1 MSVKHIILGALMNG
15 PAHGYSFRSGTTTK
29 IMEEFGIND
38 GQLYPLLKKMTDEGL
53 IEKVI
58 EFRESGPNRHNYH
71 ITDPGRSEF
80 MSWIKG
86 EGDEG
91 RAFRYE
97 LIRQDEFIVKCMYF
111 RFLDPS
117 ASVEKIRSQIHET
130 ERVKND
136 YQNAYNDMSNREFD
150 KTHLMI
156 VRYCIMNLET
166 RLNWLRELEK
176 EYPSCGKSKKIKI
189 SK

>member
-1 MSVKHIILGALMNG
+1 MAIKHIILGALMNG
-15 PAHGYSFRSGTTTK
+15 PAHGYSFRSGTTSR

-58 EFRESGPNRHNYH
+58 EYRESGPNRHNYH
-71 ITDPGRSEF
+71 ITDAGKDEF
-80 MSWIKG
+80 FAWISG
-86 EGDEG
+86 DADEG

-97 LIRQDEFIVKCMYF
+97 LIRQDEFIVKCMYLK
-111 RFLDPS
+111 FLEPAKS
-117 ASVEKIRSQIHET
+117 LEKIQKQINET
-130 ERVKND
+130 ESVIND
-136 YQNAYNDMSNREFD
+136 YKNAYDDMSGRGFN

-166 RLNWLRELEK
+166 RVNWLRELEIEFSLTAK
-176 EYPSCGKSKKIKI
+176 GKKNKN
-189 SK
+189 